1 MKRVRAT
8 VGAVLW
14 ASVVLLATANAHAS
28 GGRITFSGSVVNPTC
43 APAAIQTPAQN
54 VPQHFRRHCEGTSTP
69 TPYTLQYEPAAMALP
84 GSQVIR
90 YQDTYLAGSGTAAWL
105 ATQTYD

>member
-14 ASVVLLATANAHAS
+14 ALVVMANAHAS
-28 GGRITFSGSVVNPTC
+28 DGRISFTGSVVSPTC
-43 APAAIQTPAQN
+43 APAMVQPPAQN
-54 VPQHFRRHCEGTSTP
+54 VPQHLHAQCPGTSGSTA
-69 TPYTLQYEPAAMALP
+69 YTLQLEPAAMHAR
-84 GSQVIR
+84 SQLVS
-90 YQDTYLAGSGTAAWL
+90 YYANYVGVAGGQSVWV